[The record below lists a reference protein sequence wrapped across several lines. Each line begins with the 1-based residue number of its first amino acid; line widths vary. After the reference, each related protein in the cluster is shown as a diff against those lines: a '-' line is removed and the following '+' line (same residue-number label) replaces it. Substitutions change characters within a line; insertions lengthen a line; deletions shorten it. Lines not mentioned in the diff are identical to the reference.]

1 MVSINNVNYEVI
13 ENKRDAFNEEKFR
26 EKFSE
31 VLSRYDY
38 IVGDISHE
46 QLRLRGFFED
56 GNPKASFDTKIST
69 LNEYLLEYCNFGCA
83 YFVIKKLSK

>member
-13 ENKRDAFNEEKFR
+13 QNTKNAFSEEKLR
-26 EKFSE
+26 ERFTD

-38 IVGDISHE
+38 IVGDVSHE

-56 GNPKASFDTKIST
+56 NNPKASFDTKIST

-83 YFVIKKLSK
+83 YFVIKKV